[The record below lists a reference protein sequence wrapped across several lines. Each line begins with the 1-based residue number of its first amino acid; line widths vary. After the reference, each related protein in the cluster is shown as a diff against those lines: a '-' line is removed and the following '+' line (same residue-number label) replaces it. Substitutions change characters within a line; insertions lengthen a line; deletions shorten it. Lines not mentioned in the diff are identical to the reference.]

1 MYTFIIACQNRLDG
15 LGYRTDG
22 TGETSQVKMV
32 FSFVAGIAFC
42 SLVIFTVRMVLP
54 VKAETGDP
62 ETASENVTNGLLNLL
77 PDFEKIYHES
87 LTMPFKM
94 AESKIY
100 DEDIAAYYR
109 ALMDKTGLVPSE
121 EQP

>member
-1 MYTFIIACQNRLDG
+1 MCRFIIACQNEVDSP
-15 LGYRTDG
+15 GYRMDG
-22 TGETSQVKMV
+22 TGEISQVKLI
-32 FSFVAGIAFC
+32 FSFMAGMACC
-42 SLVIFTVRMVLP
+42 SLLFFTVRLVLP
-54 VKAETGDP
+54 VKAETSDP
-62 ETASENVTNGLLNLL
+62 GTASDNVTKGLLNLL

-109 ALMDKTGLVPSE
+109 ALMDRTGLAPSE

>member
-1 MYTFIIACQNRLDG
+1 M
-15 LGYRTDG
+15 
-22 TGETSQVKMV
+22 
-32 FSFVAGIAFC
+32 
-42 SLVIFTVRMVLP
+42 LVFTVRMVLP
-54 VKAETGDP
+54 LQASSEMAEDS
-62 ETASENVTNGLLNLL
+62 SENGTSGLARLL
-77 PDFEKIYHES
+77 PDIEKIYRDS

-121 EQP
+121 ER